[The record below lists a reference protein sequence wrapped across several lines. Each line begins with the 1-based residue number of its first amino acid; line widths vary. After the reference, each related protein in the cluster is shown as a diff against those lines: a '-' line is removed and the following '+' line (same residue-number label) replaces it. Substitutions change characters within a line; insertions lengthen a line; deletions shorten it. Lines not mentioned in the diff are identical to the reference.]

1 MASESD
7 PPATIAELTARLRRA
22 EAQLAEQERELTAL
36 RQQLADATFAD
47 ALRQTLVRLG
57 AAGQLAAPV
66 QHTEL
71 LDLLVAT
78 AAQVLQARAA
88 SLFLID
94 HERQELVFE
103 VALGESAARA
113 RRYRVPLGQ
122 GIAGWVA
129 ATGQPLA
136 IADAS
141 QDPRFARSLAQRI
154 GYIPKSVLCI
164 PLRQGELVLGVVE
177 LFDKRD
183 GQPFSPADMELLARF
198 ASQAA
203 VAIEQSRVMRDLTLL
218 FQVTLQSL
226 LPGGDD
232 EAAALR
238 RALEAPAAEFAQRT
252 AQSAQYRDVLAITQL
267 VGEISRQG
275 PAARQL
281 ARQVLASVAEY
292 LQARTEL
299 ATSGGGPTP

>member
-1 MASESD
+1 MAGESD
-7 PPATIAELTARLRRA
+7 PTATIAELTARLRRA

-36 RQQLADATFAD
+36 RQRLADATFAD
-47 ALRQTLVRLG
+47 ALRQALVRLG

-66 QHTEL
+66 QPTEL
-71 LDLLVAT
+71 LDLIIAT

-94 HERQELVFE
+94 HETQELVFE

-136 IADAS
+136 VADAT
-141 QDPRFARSLAQRI
+141 QDPRFARSLAQSI

-164 PLRQGELVLGVVE
+164 PLRQGERVIGVVE

-183 GQPFSPADMELLARF
+183 GQPFSPADMELLAQF

-203 VAIEQSRVMRDLTLL
+203 VAIEQSRVVRDLTLL
-218 FQVTLQSL
+218 FRVILQGL
-226 LPGGDD
+226 LPGGD
-232 EAAALR
+232 EEEALR
-238 RALEAPAAEFAQRT
+238 RVLEAHVAEFTQRT
-252 AQSAQYRDVLAITQL
+252 AQSAQYRDALAIAQL
-267 VGEISRQG
+267 AGAISRHG

-281 ARQVLASVAEY
+281 ARQVLASVAQY

-299 ATSGGGPTP
+299 EMGRGGPTP